1 MKVGRWAS
9 LWAAASL
16 LFLLLLRPPAVDA
29 AVTVPSTQFPTIQS
43 AINAVLGGALPNGT
57 VINVKPGTYRET
69 LAANNTAKSFTV
81 RGAGPTLTRITAAGL
96 GQSILSMT
104 NATGAVRFE
113 ALSLMGT
120 GVSGPRGGGFT
131 LVRASPTFANCLIE
145 GNAAPDGGGG
155 ILFASNARF
164 ESCIIRNNRASRFAG
179 GVLMVAGSRPTFLM
193 TTIAGNQSGVASS
206 VGSGGGVHAN
216 DSSPTFIGS
225 SITGNQSRFAAGG
238 IFVLGRFGSPNGP
251 ATLVMQDSVVANNTT
266 SRFSPSSNPAEG
278 GGIHIEDNAIARLT
292 RVAIRGNAANTGG
305 GLNSFRGRYEV
316 TGSMIESNQ
325 ALDPQAVGGAGGGAL
340 VIGALVLTDSVVRN
354 NVARTAGGV
363 AAAGQPSCGSGG
375 TCATLVMSDSL
386 VDGNASTR
394 LGGGIHVARG
404 TGTIQRSQVFRN
416 RVNGVGAFGGG
427 VFSAN
432 ANVSITDSAIA
443 DNSASA
449 LGGGVFVDKSVVNIT
464 HSVIYRNSATTFG
477 GGLFVNGGSPAS
489 TGTVQQ
495 SILADNT
502 NFQIHE
508 AVCAPATAPFL
519 TYLGNTIVNQ
529 VASDLYRTT
538 CYPPLPITS
547 IGAFNALPRSDGNNS
562 DPPVFASFTATPA
575 LSPSV
580 LAWTVARATTVSISG
595 VGQVSAPTG
604 SQDVSPPC
612 TTSYV
617 LTADTLNGSLT
628 ATVHQ
633 RRC

>member
-1 MKVGRWAS
+1 
-9 LWAAASL
+9 
-16 LFLLLLRPPAVDA
+16 
-29 AVTVPSTQFPTIQS
+29 
-43 AINAVLGGALPNGT
+43 
-57 VINVKPGTYRET
+57 
-69 LAANNTAKSFTV
+69 
-81 RGAGPTLTRITAAGL
+81 
-96 GQSILSMT
+96 
-104 NATGAVRFE
+104 
-113 ALSLMGT
+113 
-120 GVSGPRGGGFT
+120 
-131 LVRASPTFANCLIE
+131 
-145 GNAAPDGGGG
+145 
-155 ILFASNARF
+155 
-164 ESCIIRNNRASRFAG
+164 
-179 GVLMVAGSRPTFLM
+179 
-193 TTIAGNQSGVASS
+193 
-206 VGSGGGVHAN
+206 
-216 DSSPTFIGS
+216 
-225 SITGNQSRFAAGG
+225 
-238 IFVLGRFGSPNGP
+238 
-251 ATLVMQDSVVANNTT
+251 
-266 SRFSPSSNPAEG
+266 
-278 GGIHIEDNAIARLT
+278 
-292 RVAIRGNAANTGG
+292 
-305 GLNSFRGRYEV
+305 
-316 TGSMIESNQ
+316 
-325 ALDPQAVGGAGGGAL
+325 
-340 VIGALVLTDSVVRN
+340 
-354 NVARTAGGV
+354 
-363 AAAGQPSCGSGG
+363 
-375 TCATLVMSDSL
+375 MSDSL

-404 TGTIQRSQVFRN
+404 TGTIQRSQVLRN
-416 RVNGVGAFGGG
+416 RVNGAGAFGGG
-427 VFSAN
+427 VFVAN
-432 ANVSITDSAIA
+432 ASVSITDSTIA
-443 DNSASA
+443 DNSTSA
-449 LGGGVFVDKSVVNIT
+449 LGGGVFVDKSTVNIT